1 MPDQKDKDETRGYG
15 KSGGNMGAGHSGKED
30 LGSEKP
36 TDDSRAGSHQADG
49 SDDDHLRS
57 SDDTDSAK
65 GGGSNQDRDKGGP
78 EHDATGGRR
87 AKSNDDEDKYQGR
100 GGHNRG

>member
-15 KSGGNMGAGHSGKED
+15 VSGGNMGAGRSGKED

-36 TDDSRAGSHQADG
+36 TDDSRGGSNKAHDSNDIQ
-49 SDDDHLRS
+49 LRS
-57 SDDTDSAK
+57 SDDTESSK

-78 EHDATGGRR
+78 EADATGGRR
-87 AKSNDDEDKYQGR
+87 AKSNDDEDKYGGR
-100 GGHNRG
+100 GGKNSD